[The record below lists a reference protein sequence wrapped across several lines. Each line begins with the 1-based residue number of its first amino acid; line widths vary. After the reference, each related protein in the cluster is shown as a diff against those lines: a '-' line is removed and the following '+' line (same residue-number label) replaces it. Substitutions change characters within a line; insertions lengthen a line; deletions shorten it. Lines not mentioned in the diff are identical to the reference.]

1 MPFEVVITPS
11 AELDI
16 IEGYKYYSSNISI
29 KVADSFMIDI
39 DQTFDSLEINPFYQ
53 IRTKSYR
60 AIPLRKFPFLVFFEV
75 FEVKNIVKILRVF
88 NTSLN
93 PELWP

>member
-1 MPFEVVITPS
+1 
-11 AELDI
+11 
-16 IEGYKYYSSNISI
+16 
-29 KVADSFMIDI
+29 MIDI
-39 DQTFDSLEINPFYQ
+39 DQTFDSLEINPFCQ